1 MIEYLTLGLAGA
13 AAALALAVLLTRPKQ
28 GVTPQE
34 FGRLS
39 QELQEE
45 MRALRT
51 ELSGAIHATVQT
63 TAELQANTQRQV
75 ADAQNTRLREL
86 NEQLSA
92 RQSALQKAVTDQLGM
107 IEQRMKTG
115 SLESEQKLENIRA
128 TMEARIT
135 AMQTDNGKRLDEMRR
150 TVDEKLQKTLDEKLQ
165 QSFSRVSEQLE
176 SVYKGLGEMQALATG
191 VGDLKKV
198 LSNVKTRGIWARF
211 SSARSW
217 SSCSR
222 PSSMRKMSPP

>member
-13 AAALALAVLLTRPKQ
+13 AAALALTVLLTRPKQ
-28 GVTPQE
+28 GITPQE

-45 MRALRT
+45 LQEELRALRT

-75 ADAQNTRLREL
+75 ADAQNTRLRDL
-86 NEQLSA
+86 SEQLSA
-92 RQSALQKAVTDQLGM
+92 RVSALQNAVTDQLQM
-107 IEQRMKTG
+107 IEQRMKT
-115 SLESEQKLENIRA
+115 SALESEQKLENIRT
-128 TMEARIT
+128 TMESRIT
-135 AMQTDNGKRLDEMRR
+135 AMQADNGKRLDEMRR

-176 SVYKGLGEMQALATG
+176 RNDA
-191 VGDLKKV
+191 D
-198 LSNVKTRGIWARF
+198 
-211 SSARSW
+211 
-217 SSCSR
+217 
-222 PSSMRKMSPP
+222 